1 MTMAE
6 IVAELQRQGHEVT
19 IYVRKDGGIL
29 IKSIDGERF
38 TGAHGNTR
46 ARAMVG
52 TSISQ
57 AREAQLKFALRQR
70 GKMKK
75 VKVPNAIEEEYKR
88 VKKLW
93 NKAFKAKGGKPHP
106 AGYFPK
112 TRIKRILKEY
122 GEEET
127 MRRIH
132 EAERYASGIAYSKNV
147 EHLADYIRMTGNGM
161 LADNPSGGQALI
173 ELAND
178 IIANAYAIRDEWIMP
193 AYDEL
198 YKINDGADPKQV
210 AINVRRILRL

>member
-75 VKVPNAIEEEYKR
+75 VKVPNAVEEEYKR

-122 GEEET
+122 GEEEA

-147 EHLADYIRMTGNGM
+147 EHLADYIRMTANN
-161 LADNPSGGQALI
+161 LNSKELEQ
-173 ELAND
+173 LAND
-178 IIANAYAIRDEWIMP
+178 ILANAYAIRDEWIMP
-193 AYDEL
+193 AYQEL
-198 YKINDGADPKQV
+198 YKINDGIDPKQV